1 MLLETLSPS
10 PRRTRAQNGVGLFPL
25 AIPTL
30 YAAFVL
36 DLKIVRWEQ
45 VRPEGVA
52 AVPERGQIGEQP
64 PKGAAA

>member
-1 MLLETLSPS
+1 VL
-10 PRRTRAQNGVGLFPL
+10 V
-25 AIPTL
+25 PTL
-30 YAAFVL
+30 YTAFVL

-52 AVPERGQIGEQP
+52 AVPERGQIGKEP